1 MVELLTWSTVAYA
14 VILVLALA
22 TGLIAIALYLNRA
35 RAHLEGIAEGLA
47 VADQQTAPI
56 EGVLVQADNGLVA
69 VRDNLQKVAENLGAL
84 TPEVAGG
91 TR

>member
-1 MVELLTWSTVAYA
+1 MVEFLTWLTVAYA

-22 TGLIAIALYLNRA
+22 SGLIAIALYLNRA
-35 RAHLEGIAEGLA
+35 RADLEAIAEGLA
-47 VADQQTAPI
+47 VADQQTAAI

-91 TR
+91 AP